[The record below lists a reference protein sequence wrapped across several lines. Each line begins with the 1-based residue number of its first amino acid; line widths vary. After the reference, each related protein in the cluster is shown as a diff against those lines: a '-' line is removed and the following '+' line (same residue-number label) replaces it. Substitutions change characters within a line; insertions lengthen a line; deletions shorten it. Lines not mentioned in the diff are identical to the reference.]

1 MKRILFIIMTVC
13 ILFILLFHLQID
25 QTTKWNVQIPP
36 SEYQIYKQNNKKIK
50 YKILKINKDYEA
62 RYFSSF
68 QYKQDQTIE
77 IFFIKNIKQLDIDK
91 QYLQNFND
99 QYCYKVI
106 RKNNQYLLLLYFI
119 ELGNLYSL
127 EVN

>member
-62 RYFSSF
+62 RYFSSS

-91 QYLQNFND
+91 QYLPNFND